1 MAGSAKRDTSAPKI
15 MAIASGGGHWIEL
28 RRLMPAFADLDVFYV
43 STDRQADA
51 DLPEG
56 RYYAVTNVTRRNR
69 FAFLTLIR
77 ELAGI
82 IRRERPTVVIST
94 GAAPGLVGLIL
105 ARLFC
110 RSRTLWIDTFSH
122 AESITLSGRLARPFC
137 DAWLVQWAHLAKPGG
152 PEYWGEIL

>member
-1 MAGSAKRDTSAPKI
+1 MAGSTKRDTRAPKI

-28 RRLMPAFADLDVFYV
+28 RRIMPAFADLDVFYV

-51 DLPEG
+51 DLPVG

-69 FAFLTLIR
+69 FAFLKLIW
-77 ELAGI
+77 ELLRI
-82 IRRERPTVVIST
+82 IRRERPTVVVTT

-105 ARLFC
+105 ARILA

-122 AESITLSGRLARPFC
+122 AESITLSGRLARPFS